1 MKKKYQ
7 GFDRRKFVRLDY
19 VSPLVYKIC
28 KKENIDKLL
37 KGNTSNISESGILCN
52 MEDKVNE
59 DDILWLSFDK
69 ETIEFCKK
77 LEETSL
83 VYQGG
88 VVGKVVRVEQKEDGK
103 YNVGIRFITREEYN
117 STHIYP
123 QIYFLDEKN

>member
-7 GFDRRKFVRLDY
+7 GIDRRKFVRLDY

-37 KGNTSNISESGILCN
+37 KGNTSNISESGMLCN

-69 ETIEFCKK
+69 ESIEFCKK

-88 VVGKVVRVEQKEDGK
+88 VVGKVVRVEQKQDGK

>member
-7 GFDRRKFVRLDY
+7 GIDRRKFVRLDY

-28 KKENIDKLL
+28 KKENIDKLM

-88 VVGKVVRVEQKEDGK
+88 VVGKVVRVEQKQDGK

-123 QIYFLDEKN
+123 QIYFLNEKN